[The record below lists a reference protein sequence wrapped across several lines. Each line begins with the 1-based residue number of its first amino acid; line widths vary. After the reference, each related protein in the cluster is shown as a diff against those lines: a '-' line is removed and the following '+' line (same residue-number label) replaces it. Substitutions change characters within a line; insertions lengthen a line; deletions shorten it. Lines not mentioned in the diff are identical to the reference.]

1 MLTRMNIVEQGP
13 RFFLGEVEQKNWTQI
28 LQLWNSSTHKSLLG
42 THKSLLGHTL
52 QLTFFCVGAVAV
64 KGWTECGQGTS

>member
-42 THKSLLGHTL
+42 HTL